1 VIEFTQT
8 LLFPS
13 TQRYGITVTSSKIG
27 RGGKKET
34 KMGLVTHFVWRYGAR
49 CISVLLASPEFARE
63 SERQLQ
69 HTSGNLALSEV
80 EQRTQQNFVSGLY
93 YVSFAADILDYLNT
107 LLDIIF
113 AAFLLRLSDSTVY
126 AVVLLT
132 GIVLGRVA
140 IVRGTYLLFKHG
152 ITWSPF
158 WMSDYHD
165 NRAMQL
171 FHTLFFTES
180 AVFLFEDY
188 PCLVIYGH
196 WGTINFPPVCI
207 ILVPVANSFSACEG
221 LMFCHFALDI

>member
-1 VIEFTQT
+1 
-8 LLFPS
+8 
-13 TQRYGITVTSSKIG
+13 
-27 RGGKKET
+27 
-34 KMGLVTHFVWRYGAR
+34 MGLVTHFVWRYGAR
-49 CISVLLASPEFARE
+49 CVSVLLASPELTRE

-80 EQRTQQNFVSGLY
+80 EERKQQNFICGLY
-93 YVSFAADILDYLNT
+93 YVSFASDILDYTNS
-107 LLDIIF
+107 LLDIIL

-132 GIVLGRVA
+132 GIVLGRST
-140 IVRGTYLLFKHG
+140 IVRGTHLLFKHG
-152 ITWSPF
+152 IKWSPF
-158 WMSDYHD
+158 WMSKHHD

-188 PCLVIYGH
+188 PCLVVYGH

-207 ILVPVANSFSACEG
+207 LFVPVVNS
-221 LMFCHFALDI
+221 H